1 MGKLYA
7 TQQSLSV
14 MIVSKIALPTRMIE
28 NCDSAIRYENAE
40 EFAEKAGISG
50 VYSLEMTHNSAP
62 ELSGLSGNGM
72 TITRK
77 RRSTGK
83 VTLADVAQLAGV
95 GTMTVSRALRTP
107 EQVSD
112 KLREKIEAAVQE
124 LGYMPNLAA
133 SALASASSWTIAM
146 VVPSLAES
154 GCSEMFAG
162 LQQVLQPAGYQI
174 MLAESQ
180 HRLEQEEK
188 LLETLLASNLAAA
201 ILLSV
206 EHSDTVR
213 HWLKNASIPVIEIG
227 AVRADPIDMN
237 IGIDNVAAMFELT
250 QMLVQR
256 GYQNIGLLCANQEQ
270 WIFQQHLQGWYKAML
285 RHHLSP
291 NRVIN
296 AAAPPVFSTGA
307 AQLPEFLLAWPEL
320 DALVCVSDELAC
332 GALYECQR
340 RRIKVPDDL
349 AIVGFGDS
357 DVSRV
362 CVPPLTTI
370 SVPHRKIGIE
380 AGRALLARLNDE
392 TWENKTPI
400 APTFCLRDS
409 C

>member
-1 MGKLYA
+1 
-7 TQQSLSV
+7 
-14 MIVSKIALPTRMIE
+14 
-28 NCDSAIRYENAE
+28 
-40 EFAEKAGISG
+40 
-50 VYSLEMTHNSAP
+50 
-62 ELSGLSGNGM
+62 
-72 TITRK
+72 
-77 RRSTGK
+77 
-83 VTLADVAQLAGV
+83 
-95 GTMTVSRALRTP
+95 
-107 EQVSD
+107 
-112 KLREKIEAAVQE
+112 
-124 LGYMPNLAA
+124 
-133 SALASASSWTIAM
+133 M
-146 VVPSLAES
+146 VVPNLSEA

-188 LLETLLASNLAAA
+188 LLETLLASNIAAA

-206 EHSDTVR
+206 EHTDTVR
-213 HWLKNASIPVIEIG
+213 HWLKNASIPVMEMG
-227 AVRADPIDMN
+227 AMRADPIDMN

-250 QMLVQR
+250 EMVIKR

-285 RHHLSP
+285 RHHMSP

-296 AAAPPVFSTGA
+296 AAMPPSFSTGA

-349 AIVGFGDS
+349 AVVGFGDS

-362 CVPPLTTI
+362 CQPPLTTMA
-370 SVPHRKIGIE
+370 VPHRKIGIE
-380 AGRALLARLNDE
+380 AGKALLERLNGGD
-392 TWENKTPI
+392 WRDQKPI
-400 APTFCLRDS
+400 ASSLCLRES

>member
-1 MGKLYA
+1 M
-7 TQQSLSV
+7 SL
-14 MIVSKIALPTRMIE
+14 
-28 NCDSAIRYENAE
+28 
-40 EFAEKAGISG
+40 
-50 VYSLEMTHNSAP
+50 
-62 ELSGLSGNGM
+62 
-72 TITRK
+72 TRK

-146 VVPSLAES
+146 VVPNLSEA

-162 LQQVLQPAGYQI
+162 LQQVLQPAGYHI
-174 MLAESQ
+174 M
-180 HRLEQEEK
+180 
-188 LLETLLASNLAAA
+188 ASNIAAA

-213 HWLKNASIPVIEIG
+213 HWLKNASIPVMEMG
-227 AVRADPIDMN
+227 AMRADPIDMN
-237 IGIDNVAAMFELT
+237 IGIDNVAAMYELT
-250 QMLVQR
+250 EMVIQR

-285 RHHLSP
+285 RHHLAP

-296 AAAPPVFSTGA
+296 AAMPPNFSTGA

-340 RRIKVPDDL
+340 RRDHK
-349 AIVGFGDS
+349 
-357 DVSRV
+357 
-362 CVPPLTTI
+362 
-370 SVPHRKIGIE
+370 
-380 AGRALLARLNDE
+380 
-392 TWENKTPI
+392 PI
-400 APTFCLRDS
+400 ASSLCLRES

>member
-1 MGKLYA
+1 M
-7 TQQSLSV
+7 S
-14 MIVSKIALPTRMIE
+14 
-28 NCDSAIRYENAE
+28 
-40 EFAEKAGISG
+40 
-50 VYSLEMTHNSAP
+50 
-62 ELSGLSGNGM
+62 
-72 TITRK
+72 ITRK

-83 VTLADVAQLAGV
+83 VTLVDVAQLAGV

-112 KLREKIEAAVQE
+112 KLREKIEAAVRE
-124 LGYMPNLAA
+124 LGYMPNMAA
-133 SALASASSWTIAM
+133 SSLASASSHTIAM
-146 VVPSLAES
+146 VVPGLAES

-162 LQQVLQPAGYQI
+162 LQSVLQPAGYQI

-180 HRLEQEEK
+180 HRLEQEEN
-188 LLETLLASNLAAA
+188 LIETLLTSNLAAA

-206 EHSDTVR
+206 EHSDNVR
-213 HWLKNASIPVIEIG
+213 HWLRNAAIPVMEIG

-250 QMLVQR
+250 QTLILR

-285 RHHLSP
+285 RHHMSP

-296 AAAPPVFSTGA
+296 AAAPPVFSTGT

-340 RRIKVPDDL
+340 RRIKVPEDL

-362 CVPPLTTI
+362 CQPPLTTI
-370 SVPHRKIGIE
+370 SVPHRKIGVE

-392 TWENKTPI
+392 NWQNKTPVT
-400 APTFCLRDS
+400 ATLCLRDS